1 MDGLKELLIAELK
14 DIYSAEQQLVK
25 ALPRLVEGADSDE
38 LKTAISDHLEET
50 KTQVTRLQQVFELI
64 GEKASAEHCKGM
76 EGLLEEGA
84 KPLEEEEEGALRDL
98 MLIGAAQRVEH
109 YEVAAYG
116 TAKAIAEKLGF
127 EDAVELLEETL
138 NEESAA
144 DEKLTEVAE
153 SLYDTFDT
161 DADAEDDVEDDDAEA
176 VDEDDTEV
184 DDEEE
189 DSEEVA
195 VAETEE
201 VKTPAKPAKRSGRTP
216 STASRKIS

>member
-1 MDGLKELLIAELK
+1 MEGLKELLIEELK

-25 ALPRLVEGADSDE
+25 VLPRLVEGSDSDE

-50 KTQVTRLQQVFELI
+50 KIQVKRLEQVFGII

-84 KPLEEEEEGALRDL
+84 KPLEEEEEGTLRDL
-98 MLIGAAQRVEH
+98 RLIGAAQRVEH

-127 EDAVELLEETL
+127 DEAVELLDETL

-161 DADAEDDVEDDDAEA
+161 EIEEDEVEIDDPEAFDEDETDDDEDEDADDAE
-176 VDEDDTEV
+176 E
-184 DDEEE
+184 
-189 DSEEVA
+189 A

-201 VKTPAKPAKRSGRTP
+201 VETPAKPARRSTQKQA
-216 STASRKIS
+216 TASRK